1 MDQVQLNWL
10 PSLEYSNT
18 LVAYWGR
25 TKIRVYDDTS
35 RTRGGAFLDIFDAD
49 AEHRTL
55 SGSKA
60 PIAERFNNSVA
71 AQNYAVAWIEQ
82 QYGQCWNRSL
92 ETGVRCA
99 ELSTRINELGSR
111 YCVAC
116 YERYA
121 DNCRTRGVTVAS

>member
-1 MDQVQLNWL
+1 MDKVTLHWT
-10 PSLEYSNT
+10 PSVEHGNMLI
-18 LVAYWGR
+18 AMWGR
-25 TKIRVYDDTS
+25 TKIRVYLDTS
-35 RTRGGAFLDIFDAD
+35 RTKSSALLDIIDAD

-55 SGSKA
+55 SSSPA
-60 PIAERFNNSVA
+60 PIAERFDNAIA

-111 YCVAC
+111 YCIGC
-116 YERYA
+116 FERYE
-121 DNCRTRGVTVAS
+121 DNLRARGIAVHA

>member
-1 MDQVQLNWL
+1 MDEVTLHWT
-10 PSLEYSNT
+10 PSMEHGNMLI
-18 LVAYWGR
+18 AMWGR
-25 TKIRVYDDTS
+25 TKIRVSDDTS
-35 RTRGGAFLDIFDAD
+35 RTAGGAFLDIFDAD

-55 SGSKA
+55 SGSPA
-60 PIAERFNNSVA
+60 PLAERFNNAVA

-116 YERYA
+116 YERYV
-121 DNCRTRGVTVAS
+121 DNLRSRGITVPV